1 MFIQKKAGRVK
12 FTGTFR
18 RIEVPGDFI
27 GKEYG
32 ARKDKCPCRSFIL
45 RKFVNGGK
53 EDIIITGRRAHMSLL
68 KNWCTLDEAE
78 SKFGVKKAVILKW
91 VEEGLVRCEER
102 DGKVCAIN
110 LDDLELKIDEIV
122 KM

>member
-1 MFIQKKAGRVK
+1 
-12 FTGTFR
+12 
-18 RIEVPGDFI
+18 
-27 GKEYG
+27 
-32 ARKDKCPCRSFIL
+32 
-45 RKFVNGGK
+45 
-53 EDIIITGRRAHMSLL
+53 MSLL
-68 KNWCTLDEAE
+68 KSWCTLDEAE

-102 DGKVCAIN
+102 DGKVYTIN